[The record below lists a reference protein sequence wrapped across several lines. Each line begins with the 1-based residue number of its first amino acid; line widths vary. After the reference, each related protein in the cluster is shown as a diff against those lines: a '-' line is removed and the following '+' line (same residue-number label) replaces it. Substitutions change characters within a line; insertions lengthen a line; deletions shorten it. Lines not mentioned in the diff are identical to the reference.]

1 MLPKKL
7 EQGLAENLSSRYKH
21 PVTLL
26 SSNSVSGGCINQAE
40 KITTSE
46 GVFFLKWNDAF
57 KYPEMFE
64 AEAKGLKLLKDAGE
78 IFIPEVISSFLVDK
92 YSFLLLE
99 FVDQV
104 DKIKN
109 FWEDFG
115 ISLARLHK
123 HSSGYFGLDHDNYIG
138 SLPQSNQK
146 HSDWISFFIEERL
159 EKQIRLARDAGK
171 ISVNSVSRFEHLFK
185 VLPEIFSEE
194 SPALLHGDL
203 WNGNFMISPQEKACI
218 FDPAVYFGHREM
230 DLAMSKLF
238 GGFCPVFYEAYQQ
251 QYPLEKGWQNRL
263 DICNLYP
270 LMVHVNLF
278 GESYINS
285 VESILHKF

>member
-7 EQGLAENLSSRYKH
+7 EQGLEENLSSRYKH
-21 PVTLL
+21 PVALR
-26 SSNSVSGGCINQAE
+26 SSYSVSGGCINQTE

-46 GVFFLKWNDAF
+46 GVFFLKWNNAF
-57 KYPEMFE
+57 KYPGMFE
-64 AEAKGLKLLKDAGE
+64 AEAKGLKLLKNTGE

-99 FVDQV
+99 FVNQV

-123 HSSGYFGLDHDNYIG
+123 HSSDYFGLDHDNYIG
-138 SLPQSNQK
+138 SLPQNNQK

-171 ISVNSVSRFEHLFK
+171 ISANSVNRFEHLFK
-185 VLPEIFSEE
+185 VLPEIFPEE

-203 WNGNFMISPQEKACI
+203 WNGNFMVSPQGKACI

-238 GGFCPVFYEAYQQ
+238 GGFSPVFYEAYQQ

-285 VESILHKF
+285 VESILRKF

>member
-21 PVTLL
+21 PVALL
-26 SSNSVSGGCINQAE
+26 SSYSVSGGCINQTE

-57 KYPEMFE
+57 KYPGMFE
-64 AEAKGLKLLKDAGE
+64 AEAKGLKLLKNTGE
-78 IFIPEVISSFLVDK
+78 IFIPEVISSSLVDK

-99 FVDQV
+99 FVDQAG
-104 DKIKN
+104 KIKN

-123 HSSGYFGLDHDNYIG
+123 HSSDYFGLDHDNYIG

-185 VLPEIFSEE
+185 VLPEIFPEE
-194 SPALLHGDL
+194 SLALLHGDL
-203 WNGNFMISPQEKACI
+203 WNGNFMISPQGKACI

-238 GGFCPVFYEAYQQ
+238 GGFSPVFYEAYQQ